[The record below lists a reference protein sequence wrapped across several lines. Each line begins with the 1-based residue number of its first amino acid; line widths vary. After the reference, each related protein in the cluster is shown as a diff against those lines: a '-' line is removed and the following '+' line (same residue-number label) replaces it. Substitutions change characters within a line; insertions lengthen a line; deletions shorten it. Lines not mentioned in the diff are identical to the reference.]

1 METKP
6 LQPSL
11 SDMIELYLDLISPP
25 CRAFLFAKA
34 LGIPFEFKY
43 VDLNAGNLTAAHF
56 LQ

>member
-1 METKP
+1 METKL

-11 SDMIELYLDLISPP
+11 SDVMELHLDLIH
-25 CRAFLFAKA
+25 AVFLFAKA

-43 VDLNAGNLTAAHF
+43 VDLIAGNLTAAHF